1 LFGTA
6 SNLPANVRL
15 NPLNEAKFKGQIM
28 KTLGVI
34 MLATV
39 LATGAATAQ
48 GSGGGGSGDGS
59 SGSGNG
65 GTESGPSG
73 TSTGKEA
80 GSKGR

>member
-1 LFGTA
+1 
-6 SNLPANVRL
+6 
-15 NPLNEAKFKGQIM
+15 M

-73 TSTGKEA
+73 TSTGKEVPHECQECFGITLPSLHGA
-80 GSKGR
+80 TT